1 LNPRPQQCQEIGVP
15 DRVGTPFPFILLLLM
30 FIKTGDCDIISMPNN
45 PKTIEIG
52 GRQLHYVEQGGE
64 DGQHPAIIFIH
75 GGLDDYRC
83 WQFQIDSF
91 SKKYRTVSYSRRFA
105 YPNKW
110 IGNVAKDN
118 TIEDNAKDLAELIRK
133 LDIAPA
139 HLVGASYGAFITL
152 YCASKNP
159 ELAKTMVL
167 NEPPIMQF
175 LARSSIKEDVELLQ
189 RFITRVQRPNQD
201 ASKRGDFRKA
211 TQVAIDGIMDM
222 ENYFEKLPEEGKQ
235 FLMDNAKSLEN
246 ELESTM
252 STSFT
257 VEDVKQITTIPTLL
271 VMGELS
277 PKYFLRI
284 VDILSDNILNSE
296 QIVIPNVSHDDFKS
310 GDFFTSKVMGFFARH
325 N

>member
-1 LNPRPQQCQEIGVP
+1 LA
-15 DRVGTPFPFILLLLM
+15 
-30 FIKTGDCDIISMPNN
+30 ISNN
-45 PKTIEIG
+45 LKNIEING
-52 GRQLHYVEQGGE
+52 QQLHYIDQGGE
-64 DGQHPAIIFIH
+64 GQQPIIFIH

-91 SKKYRTVSYSRRFA
+91 SKKYRAISYSRRFA

-110 IGNVAKDN
+110 IGDVAKDN

-133 LDIAPA
+133 LDLAPA
-139 HLVGASYGAFITL
+139 HLVGASYGAYTAL
-152 YCASKNP
+152 YCVSKNP
-159 ELAKTMVL
+159 ELVKTMVL

-235 FLMDNAKSLEN
+235 FLMDNAKSLES

-257 VEDVKQITTIPTLL
+257 VEDVKQIKTAIPTLL
-271 VMGELS
+271 VKGELS

-284 VDILSDNILNSE
+284 VDILSDNILSSE

>member
-1 LNPRPQQCQEIGVP
+1 
-15 DRVGTPFPFILLLLM
+15 M
-30 FIKTGDCDIISMPNN
+30 SNN
-45 PKTIEIG
+45 PKIIEIG
-52 GRQLHYVEQGGE
+52 GRQLYYVDQGE
-64 DGQHPAIIFIH
+64 EGQQPIIFIH

-91 SKKYRTVSYSRRFA
+91 SKKYRAISYSRRFA

-110 IGNVAKDN
+110 IGNVVTDN
-118 TIEDNAKDLAELIRK
+118 TIEENAKDLAELIRK
-133 LDIAPA
+133 LDLAPA
-139 HLVGASYGAFITL
+139 HLVGASYGAYIAL

-175 LARSSIKEDVELLQ
+175 LARSPIKEDVELLQ
-189 RFITRVQRPNQD
+189 RFRTRVQSPNQD
-201 ASKRGDFRKA
+201 ASRVRDFRKA
-211 TQVAIDGIMDM
+211 AQVAIDGIM
-222 ENYFEKLPEEGKQ
+222 EIESFFEKLPEEDKQ
-235 FLMDNAKSLEN
+235 YLIDNAKSLES
-246 ELESTM
+246 ELESAM

-257 VEDVKQITTIPTLL
+257 TQDVKKITTIPTLL
-271 VMGELS
+271 VKGELS

-284 VDILSDNILNSE
+284 LDILSENMPNNTE

-310 GDFFTSKVMGFFARH
+310 GNFFSSKVIQFFASH

>member
-1 LNPRPQQCQEIGVP
+1 MSDNV
-15 DRVGTPFPFILLLLM
+15 
-30 FIKTGDCDIISMPNN
+30 KN
-45 PKTIEIG
+45 IEID
-52 GRQLHYVEQGGE
+52 GRQLHYVDQGEGK
-64 DGQHPAIIFIH
+64 QQTIIFIH

-83 WQFQIDSF
+83 WQFQMDSF
-91 SKKYRTVSYSRRFA
+91 SRKYRTISYSRRFA

-110 IGNVAKDN
+110 IGNVAQDN
-118 TIEDNAKDLAELIRK
+118 TIEDNAKDLAQLIRK
-133 LDIAPA
+133 LDVAPA
-139 HLVGASYGAFITL
+139 HLVGASYGAYIAL

-175 LARSSIKEDVELLQ
+175 LARSPIKEDVELLQ

-222 ENYFEKLPEEGKQ
+222 KNYFDKLPEEGKQ
-235 FLMDNAKSLEN
+235 FLIDNARSLES
-246 ELESTM
+246 ELESSM
-252 STSFT
+252 STSYT
-257 VEDVKQITTIPTLL
+257 IEDVKQITTIPMLL
-271 VMGELS
+271 VKGELS

-284 VDILSDNILNSE
+284 VDILSDNISNSE

-310 GDFFTSKVMGFFARH
+310 GDFFTSRVMGFFARH